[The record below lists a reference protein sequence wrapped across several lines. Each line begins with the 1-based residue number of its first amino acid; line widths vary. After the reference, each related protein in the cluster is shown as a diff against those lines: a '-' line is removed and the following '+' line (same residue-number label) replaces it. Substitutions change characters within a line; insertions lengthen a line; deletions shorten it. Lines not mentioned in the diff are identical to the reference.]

1 MSAKRLIVEGIDD
14 QYTVINLMA
23 RHGID
28 WENKKT
34 RIEIDNAK
42 GWTEALATLITTIK
56 SCEKTGIILDADLDL
71 TRRWKSVC
79 DRIRAVT
86 NELGLPVILPNQP
99 DPAGTIIK
107 LDNDS
112 VIGVWLMPNNQSEG
126 KLEDFLTRLI
136 PDVDSNA
143 CWQHAC
149 QVTQEARS
157 LGAKF
162 SELDTVKAYVHTW
175 LAWQETTGLPFGT
188 AIKAAYFSHDT
199 PEALAF
205 AAWFKKLF
213 YES

>member
-1 MSAKRLIVEGIDD
+1 MSAKRLIVEGVDD

-23 RHGID
+23 RHNVD

-42 GWTEALATLITTIK
+42 NWTEALKSLTTTIK
-56 SCEKTGIILDADLDL
+56 SCEKTGIILDADLNL
-71 TRRWKSVC
+71 TGRWQSVC
-79 DRIRAVT
+79 DRIRNVT
-86 NELGLPVILPNQP
+86 KDLGFSVELPLQP

-107 LDNDS
+107 LDNDR
-112 VIGVWLMPNNQSEG
+112 VVGVWLMPNNQSEG
-126 KLEDFLTRLI
+126 KLEDFLIRLI
-136 PDVDSNA
+136 PDVDINA

-149 QVTQEARS
+149 QATQEARR

-162 SELDTVKAYVHTW
+162 SELDTVKANVHTW

-205 AAWFKKLF
+205 VAWFKELF
-213 YES
+213 YGY